1 METIVKPHLS
11 PSSIDTYL
19 KCGEQFRRRYI
30 LGERIPPGIAI
41 LKGKSV
47 HGAAEVNFK
56 QKIASRKDLK
66 VSDMVQAAAA
76 SFEKSVSDG
85 LQFTPEEESEGKA
98 NVLGKVKDRSI
109 VLTQLFAASVAPQ
122 YQPALVEEKVVI
134 EMPHSPFDLL
144 GYIDMA
150 DDKDRIMDL
159 KTTGK
164 SKTQDEADQSNQLTY
179 YAAAYQI
186 KTGRKPSSVR
196 LDVLVDK
203 KTPEHQ
209 QIETGRDFPDFERL
223 AAKVDMVAKGIKA
236 EVFLPPPPG
245 SWACSQKF
253 CGYWS
258 TCKIRNGR

>member
-1 METIVKPHLS
+1 MDTIVKPCLS

-19 KCGEQFRRRYI
+19 KCGEMWRRRYV

-47 HGAAEVNFK
+47 HGAAEANFK
-56 QKIASRKDLK
+56 QKIESHKDLK
-66 VSDMVQAAAA
+66 LSDLKEAAAA
-76 SFEKSVSDG
+76 SFDRSVAEG
-85 LQFTPEEESEGKA
+85 IELTPEEKEKGKET
-98 NVLGKVKDRSI
+98 VLGEVKDRSI
-109 VLTQLFAASVAPQ
+109 ILTGLFAEKVAPL
-122 YQPALVEEKVVI
+122 YQPVLVEEKLVI
-134 EMPHSPFDLL
+134 EMPNSPFDLL
-144 GYIDMA
+144 GYIDLA
-150 DDKDRIMDL
+150 DNKDVISDL

-179 YAAAYQI
+179 YAAAYQV
-186 KTGRKPSSVR
+186 KTGRKPSKLR

-203 KTPEHQ
+203 KAPEHQ

-223 AAKVDMVAKGIKA
+223 AAKVEMVAKGIKA

-245 SWACSQKF
+245 SWACSPKF